1 MRTSEQ
7 LTIDT
12 KPFKPDLIE
21 QIPGSGNR
29 PAIDFVSWNHYTQ
42 KILATHGGHTYT
54 VRHMEYTGSSW
65 VVQVRIQFSDDEWYE
80 GLGEDMSALAA
91 ESNAY
96 KRACAHAGIG
106 LHLYGSYWLYDY
118 LEASNGSSVL
128 RGGTDMDRPEPKV
141 RMGETGPDDLTR
153 PFDATR

>member
-1 MRTSEQ
+1 MRTTEQ
-7 LTIDT
+7 LTVDT
-12 KPFKPDLIE
+12 KPFKNDLIE
-21 QIPGSGNR
+21 QIPGTGNR

-42 KILATHGGHTYT
+42 KLLATHGGHTYT

-65 VVQVRIQFSDDEWYE
+65 VVQVRISFSDDESYD
-80 GLGEDMSALAA
+80 GLGEDQSALAA

-118 LEASNGSSVL
+118 LEATHGGVL
-128 RGGTDMDRPEPKV
+128 RRGTDMDRPEPEV
-141 RMGETGPDDLTR
+141 RVGETGPDDQPR
-153 PFDATR
+153 FPGENR